1 MLPNSVLGLLR
12 LVLTREIRQIVRV
25 GKLSKKIAQ
34 EIMASHNEVTFVISG
49 PETSSTSLSWLLY
62 KLALH
67 PEHQS
72 VIHAELKQS
81 NGYDSMPFLNTAI
94 KESLR
99 LPKCTFLDTYR
110 PSR

>member
-1 MLPNSVLGLLR
+1 
-12 LVLTREIRQIVRV
+12 TFI
-25 GKLSKKIAQ
+25 IA
-34 EIMASHNEVTFVISG
+34 G

-72 VIHAELKQS
+72 IIHAELKQS

-94 KESLR
+94 KVNI
-99 LPKCTFLDTYR
+99 
-110 PSR
+110 